1 MKKIYYTFILT
12 ILLTNIISCTGYKPI
27 FNSTKLEFEIAKYE
41 LEGNTK
47 FGNKIY
53 SKLHNAS
60 NKGNSEATSIDL
72 LINVKK
78 EKKATSKDST
88 GKTLEYKISLNTN
101 VAVIDYLTK
110 ENILNHNFILSTSYK
125 TQDQYSET
133 LKLEIKST
141 ENLINR
147 TYEELLIK
155 LSEKIST
162 KWLLKVMKYKKK
174 I

>member
-1 MKKIYYTFILT
+1 MKKISFI
-12 ILLTNIISCTGYKPI
+12 IISITLLINITACSGYKPI
-27 FNSTKLEFEIAKYE
+27 FGSSNTEFTIAEYSIIGDKKI
-41 LEGNTK
+41 GNQ
-47 FGNKIY
+47 IY
-53 SKLHNAS
+53 SKLFNLSKS
-60 NKGNSEATSIDL
+60 NKNQQGIASIY
-72 LINVKK
+72 IIIKTKK

-101 VAVIDYLTK
+101 VAVINYLTK

-133 LKLEIKST
+133 LKLETKST

-162 KWLLKVMKYKKK
+162 K
-174 I
+174 

>member
-1 MKKIYYTFILT
+1 MKKITPFI
-12 ILLTNIISCTGYKPI
+12 ILFALFININSCSGYKPI
-27 FNSTKLEFEIAKYE
+27 FNSSNFQFEIADS
-41 LEGNTK
+41 LIEGDK
-47 FGNKIY
+47 KIGNQIY
-53 SKLHNAS
+53 SKLFNLSKS
-60 NKGNSEATSIDL
+60 NKNQQGIASIY
-72 LINVKK
+72 IIIKTKK

-101 VAVIDYLTK
+101 VAVINYLTK
-110 ENILNHNFILSTSYK
+110 ESILDHNFILSTSYK

-133 LKLEIKST
+133 LKIETKST

-162 KWLLKVMKYKKK
+162 K
-174 I
+174 